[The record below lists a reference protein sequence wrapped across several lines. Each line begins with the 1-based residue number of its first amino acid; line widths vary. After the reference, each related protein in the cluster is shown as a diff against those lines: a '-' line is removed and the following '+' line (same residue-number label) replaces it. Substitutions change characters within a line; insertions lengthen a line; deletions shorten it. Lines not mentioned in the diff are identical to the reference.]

1 MFVGLTTNP
10 MMGIVDTAAQD
21 GLVGDAALKRLKG
34 QLRARGLQEVWI
46 DKVCKAHGVG
56 GQAKVVGMAALP
68 LGLAGCSGVLEVSVI
83 EGDVPLLLPIKLLRG
98 LQAVVDLSCDSMH
111 LKSLGRSVEL
121 HSLPSGH
128 VAVDVLD
135 FGERGFSLP

>member
-1 MFVGLTTNP
+1 

-83 EGDVPLLLPIKLLRG
+83 EGDVPLLCLSNSF
-98 LQAVVDLSCDSMH
+98 VVFKQL
-111 LKSLGRSVEL
+111 
-121 HSLPSGH
+121 
-128 VAVDVLD
+128 
-135 FGERGFSLP
+135 